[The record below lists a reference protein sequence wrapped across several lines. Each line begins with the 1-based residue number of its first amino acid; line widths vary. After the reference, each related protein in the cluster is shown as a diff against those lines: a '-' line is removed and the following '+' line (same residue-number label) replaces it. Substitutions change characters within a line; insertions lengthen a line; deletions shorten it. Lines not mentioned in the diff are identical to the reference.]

1 MLTAALFITGSR
13 TNLVSSMSKCIKKM
27 WYMYEVEYYTAIKK
41 NEILS
46 FEATWMNLGT
56 FHCVRYAR
64 HRQTDTTYHMFSLR
78 LGS

>member
-41 NEILS
+41 E
-46 FEATWMNLGT
+46 
-56 FHCVRYAR
+56 
-64 HRQTDTTYHMFSLR
+64 
-78 LGS
+78 